1 MERMVTIFSQYK
13 GLSKSAYIIFIGR
26 MITNMGAFI
35 WPLLTLIMKDKLGY
49 SPSTIAYIFFGVGAI
64 FLPANILGGKL
75 ADKYNRKKLIII
87 FDAVSIVFFILCS
100 LVEPGI
106 LMMIFFIIAGLFANM
121 ESPSFEALVVDVTKP
136 NERDKVYSLMY
147 LGHNLGYM
155 FGAAI
160 GGLLFA
166 NYLSLAFV
174 LDGLTTLASTI
185 LIVMFVKVINI
196 DDIDE
201 NDKNEYEDMVKH
213 DMKVSTILRSRPSIF
228 VQLIIFLF
236 ASLIYSQWNYVLPM
250 YMTDIFG
257 EDLGSKYF
265 GLIGS
270 FNAFVVIAFTPVI
283 TYLLNKIYDL
293 SKILIGQFLIGISFL
308 IIINQ
313 QAYYV
318 FFIMMFIFTVGEIVN
333 MLGLS
338 PFMSRRVP
346 ASHRGRINSYRN
358 ISFFVG
364 GAIGRVLIGWILEAT
379 NYALTFISI
388 TILGLITVLIVAYN
402 YYLDKRVF
410 PKLYRQE
417 IRQDIKV

>member
-1 MERMVTIFSQYK
+1 MARIVTIFSQYK
-13 GLSKSAYIIFIGR
+13 GLSKSAYVIFIGR

-87 FDAVSIVFFILCS
+87 FDTVSIVFFILCS

-185 LIVMFVKVINI
+185 LIVMFVKVINV

-213 DMKVSTILRSRPSIF
+213 DMKVSTILKSRPSIF

-283 TYLLNKIYDL
+283 TYLLNRIYDL

-313 QAYYV
+313 EAYYV

-333 MLGLS
+333 MLGSS

-358 ISFFVG
+358 ISFFAG

-379 NYALTFISI
+379 NYAITFISI
-388 TILGLITVLIVAYN
+388 TILGLVTVLIVAYN
-402 YYLDKRVF
+402 YYLDKKVF
-410 PKLYRQE
+410 PKLYSQE
-417 IRQDIKV
+417 IQQGIKI